1 MITFDAADF
10 YPENTVT
17 VKKWFAE
24 TSRKICYAGP
34 LIPSGE
40 QATAAEQRSSQDGDS
55 IVSFLDKNLASRG
68 ERSVIYVGT
77 YEVLIHALLLSPRLD
92 HLWVCVL
99 AKGPSQGVGSPR
111 HHHGEEDTLRTSRKF
126 PHISRVEVEVECL
139 QVMSHASPMPWAV
152 MPEDMKNK
160 IAAYGDGIVS
170 NWVPQQQVLD
180 HPVSFA

>member
-77 YEVLIHALLLSPRLD
+77 YEVLIHALFAQSAFRSPLG
-92 HLWVCVL
+92 LCF
-99 AKGPSQGVGSPR
+99 G
-111 HHHGEEDTLRTSRKF
+111 LRTQPRCGQSSTSSWRRRY
-126 PHISRVEVEVECL
+126 PSC
-139 QVMSHASPMPWAV
+139 
-152 MPEDMKNK
+152 
-160 IAAYGDGIVS
+160 
-170 NWVPQQQVLD
+170 VPQI
-180 HPVSFA
+180 PPYFEGGGGG